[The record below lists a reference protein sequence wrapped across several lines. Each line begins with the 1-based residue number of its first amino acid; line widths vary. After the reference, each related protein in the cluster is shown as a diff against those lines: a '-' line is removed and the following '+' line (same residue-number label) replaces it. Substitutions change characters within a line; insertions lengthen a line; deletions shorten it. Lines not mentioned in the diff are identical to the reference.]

1 MATKVDPT
9 SNEPR
14 RAQTSGTLPTS
25 STVSASSP
33 KVSIF
38 GAKSGFVIP
47 KNKHSGSLVPIFR
60 AGGKLDGSSAK
71 EETTKS
77 VQRKTKW
84 GPDPTLD
91 AAVRK
96 GRTLAYQVW
105 CNRDNCLYPLVFI
118 IRFCENI
125 IISIYVYLVQSDT
138 RHSLMF
144 MRCYLSAATM

>member
-1 MATKVDPT
+1 MAAKVDPT

-14 RAQTSGTLPTS
+14 RAQTSGTMPTS
-25 STVSASSP
+25 SNSP

-96 GRTLAYQVW
+96 GRALAYQVW
-105 CNRDNCLYPLVFI
+105 CDRDNCL
-118 IRFCENI
+118 
-125 IISIYVYLVQSDT
+125 
-138 RHSLMF
+138 
-144 MRCYLSAATM
+144 